1 MEGLFVTDSRVSHNI
16 RRFSALLAVVAM
28 SWSGSASAVD
38 FKGVEL
44 GQTLWASTE
53 RSVFGKLDCNPLGL
67 DPDEYQAY
75 IREMRAVLPGAQ
87 NVCSATTSIATV
99 PSDVTV
105 VLGPSR
111 RVLRMTF
118 QFAGEHYE
126 RVVNAMVAK
135 WGEGLIDTRDA
146 NDQSIWWDFEDGSS
160 VSVHQ
165 TPGETGSSDFD
176 TPVLVGLAEYS
187 VPVTTPVGDL

>member
-1 MEGLFVTDSRVSHNI
+1 MNDRKVSHI
-16 RRFSALLAVVAM
+16 VGRFYAFLATAAIL
-28 SWSGSASAVD
+28 WSGSASAVD

-75 IREMRAVLPGAQ
+75 IREMRSVLPGAQ
-87 NVCSATTSIATV
+87 SVCSATTSIATV

-126 RVVNAMVAK
+126 RVVNAMMAK
-135 WGEGLIDTRDA
+135 WGQGLIDARDT

-165 TPGETGSSDFD
+165 TPGQSSASDFD
-176 TPVLVGLAEYS
+176 TPVSVGLAEYS
-187 VPVTTPVGDL
+187 LPAMTPVGDL

>member
-1 MEGLFVTDSRVSHNI
+1 MTESRLSQIIPRYSAFLGAVT
-16 RRFSALLAVVAM
+16 LL
-28 SWSGSASAVD
+28 WSASAGAVD

-44 GQTLWASTE
+44 GQTLWASAE

-67 DPDEYQAY
+67 DPDDYQAY
-75 IREMRAVLPGAQ
+75 IREMRAIFPGAQ
-87 NVCSATTSIATV
+87 RVCSATTSIATV

-118 QFAGEHYE
+118 QFDGEHYK
-126 RVVNAMVAK
+126 RVVDAMTAK
-135 WGEGLIDTRDA
+135 WGEGLVDTRDM
-146 NDQSIWWDFEDGSS
+146 NDESVWWDFEDGSS

-165 TPGETGSSDFD
+165 TPGAWEYSDNTETV
-176 TPVLVGLAEYS
+176 TVGLAEYS
-187 VPVTTPVGDL
+187 LPVATPAGDL

>member
-1 MEGLFVTDSRVSHNI
+1 MTDRKVSFVPA
-16 RRFSALLAVVAM
+16 RFSAYLAAAAILL
-28 SWSGSASAVD
+28 SGSASAVD

-53 RSVFGKLDCNPLGL
+53 RSVFGKLDCNPLGM
-67 DPDEYQAY
+67 DPEEYQAY

-87 NVCSATTSIATV
+87 SVCSATTSIATV

-160 VSVHQ
+160 VSVHE
-165 TPGETGSSDFD
+165 TPGQSASSDFD
-176 TPVLVGLAEYS
+176 TPVSVGLAEYS